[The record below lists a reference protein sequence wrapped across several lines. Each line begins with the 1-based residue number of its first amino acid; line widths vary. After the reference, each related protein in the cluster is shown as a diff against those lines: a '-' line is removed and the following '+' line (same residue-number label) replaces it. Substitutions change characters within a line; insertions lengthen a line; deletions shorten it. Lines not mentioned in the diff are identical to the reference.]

1 MENTNEYVTFYTASE
16 ILVTGLKSYL
26 EADGI
31 FVMVKNNFKSGV
43 IAGFGG
49 GSLNAVELKIKAK
62 DVAKAKPIL
71 EHFLSK

>member
-26 EADGI
+26 AADGI
-31 FVMVKNNFKSGV
+31 SVIIQNNFNSGN

-49 GSLNAVELKIKAK
+49 GSLNAVVLKIKEK
-62 DVAKAKPIL
+62 DIAKAKPIL
-71 EHFLSK
+71 ETFLSN